1 MAKSN
6 TTTSEFKK
14 IFIAF
19 KVFKEGISKLSKFE
33 KFVLIIAVLLISIP
47 FIFLPLIVGLNIC
60 TFLVRPLAISF
71 VFLYFFTIFLVIFQ
85 RLFKNKV

>member
-14 IFIAF
+14 IFIDF
-19 KVFKEGISKLSKFE
+19 REGISKLSKFD

-47 FIFLPLIVGLNIC
+47 LIFLPLIINLNFC
-60 TFLVRPLAISF
+60 VFLVRPLVVTFI
-71 VFLYFFTIFLVIFQ
+71 FLYFFAIFLAIFQ
-85 RLFKNKV
+85 RFFKNKV

>member
-14 IFIAF
+14 VFVDF
-19 KVFKEGISKLSKFE
+19 KKGLSKLSKFE
-33 KFVLIIAVLLISIP
+33 KFTLIILVLLVSIP
-47 FIFLPLIVGLNIC
+47 FIFIPLIVELNIC

-71 VFLYFFTIFLVIFQ
+71 VFLYFFTILLVIFQ
-85 RLFKNKV
+85 RFSKK